1 MKDFRDNKM
10 QSGLIFDVKRYA
22 INDGPGIRTTVF
34 LKGCPLHCQWCHN
47 PESISTN
54 VQKMYSKAKCI
65 GCLSCIEVC
74 PEDACTIT
82 EDGIVT
88 DRALCTLCGKCAEIC
103 PTKATEMSG
112 RIVTVDEI
120 VKILDKERIF
130 FDQSGGGVTFSGG
143 EPLMQSEFLLAVL
156 SECGVR
162 GIHRTVDTTGFAPT
176 ERLLEVAKHTDHFL
190 YDIKMMDSE
199 RHKRWTSIG
208 NEKIL
213 HNLTVLA
220 EIGAS
225 INIRF
230 PFIKNVNDDQENIEQ
245 TAVFVAGLAG
255 RKKRINILPYHNI
268 AAGKY
273 QKLGEVFDAGIMAEP
288 DDDDLAKVIETFAG
302 FGVEAMIGG

>member
-1 MKDFRDNKM
+1 M

-22 INDGPGIRTTVF
+22 INDGPGIRATVF
-34 LKGCPLHCQWCHN
+34 LKGCPLQCKWCHN
-47 PESISTN
+47 PESMSAN
-54 VQKMYSKAKCI
+54 VQKMYSKSKCI
-65 GCLSCIEVC
+65 GCLSCVDVC

-82 EDGIVT
+82 VDGIVT
-88 DRALCTLCGKCAEIC
+88 DKSLCTLCGKCAEIC

-112 RIVTVDEI
+112 RIATVDEV
-120 VKILDKERIF
+120 VKIIDKERIF

-143 EPLMQSEFLLAVL
+143 EPLMQSEFLIALLA
-156 SECGVR
+156 ECGER

-176 ERLLEVAKHTDHFL
+176 ERFLEVAKHTDHFL
-190 YDIKMMDSE
+190 YDVKMMDSE

-213 HNLTVLA
+213 HNLTVLS

-225 INIRF
+225 INIRL
-230 PFIKNVNDDQENIEQ
+230 PLIKNVNDDRENIEQ
-245 TAVFVAGLAG
+245 TAIIVAGLAG
-255 RKKRINILPYHNI
+255 RKKRINVLPYHNI

-288 DDDDLAKVIETFAG
+288 DDDDLVRVIEMFAG
-302 FGVEAMIGG
+302 FGLEAMIGG

>member
-1 MKDFRDNKM
+1 M

-34 LKGCPLHCQWCHN
+34 FKGCPLQCRWCHN
-47 PESISTN
+47 PESMSAN
-54 VQKMYSKAKCI
+54 VQKMYNKGKCI

-74 PEDACTIT
+74 LEDACIMTA
-82 EDGIVT
+82 DGIVT
-88 DRALCTLCGKCAEIC
+88 DHSLCTMCGKCSEIC

-112 RIVTVDEI
+112 RFVTVAEI
-120 VKILDKERIF
+120 IQIVEKERIF

-143 EPLMQSEFLLAVL
+143 EPLMQFDFLIAVL

-162 GIHRTVDTTGFAPT
+162 GIHSAVDTTGFAPT
-176 ERLLEVAKHTDHFL
+176 ERLLEVAKYTDHFL
-190 YDIKMMDSE
+190 YDVKMMDSE
-199 RHKRWTSIG
+199 RHKRWTSIS

-213 HNLTVLA
+213 HNLTVLS
-220 EIGAS
+220 ESGAS
-225 INIRF
+225 IDIRL
-230 PFIKNVNDDQENIEQ
+230 PLIKNVNDDLENIEQ

-255 RKKRINILPYHNI
+255 RKKRINVLPYHNI

-288 DDDDLAKVIETFAG
+288 DDNDLARVIETFAG
-302 FGVEAMIGG
+302 FGLEAMIGG

>member
-1 MKDFRDNKM
+1 M

-22 INDGPGIRTTVF
+22 INDGPGIRATVF
-34 LKGCPLHCQWCHN
+34 LKGCPLQCKWCHN
-47 PESISTN
+47 PESLSAN
-54 VQKMYSKAKCI
+54 VQKMYSKSKCI
-65 GCLSCIEVC
+65 GCLSCVDVC
-74 PEDACTIT
+74 PEDACTMT
-82 EDGIVT
+82 VDGIVT
-88 DRALCTLCGKCAEIC
+88 DTSLCTLCGKCAEIC

-120 VKILDKERIF
+120 VKIIDKERIF

-143 EPLMQSEFLLAVL
+143 EPLMQSEFLIAVL
-156 SECGVR
+156 AECGVR

-176 ERLLEVAKHTDHFL
+176 KRLLEVAKHTDHFL
-190 YDIKMMDSE
+190 YDVKVMDSE

-213 HNLTVLA
+213 HNLRVLS

-225 INIRF
+225 INIRL
-230 PFIKNVNDDQENIEQ
+230 PLINNVNDDLENIEQ
-245 TAVFVAGLAG
+245 TALFVAGLAG

-288 DDDDLAKVIETFAG
+288 GDDDLAKVVRTFAG
-302 FGVEAMIGG
+302 FGLEAMIGG